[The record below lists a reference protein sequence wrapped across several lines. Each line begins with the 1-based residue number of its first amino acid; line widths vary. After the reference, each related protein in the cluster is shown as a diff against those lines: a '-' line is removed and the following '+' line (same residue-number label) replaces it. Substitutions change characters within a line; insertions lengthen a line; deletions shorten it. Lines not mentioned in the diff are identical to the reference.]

1 MKWKVAKRGGC
12 LLLALFLLPV
22 PAWGANF
29 AAQMLVKD
37 GDKIIPG
44 RIFVQD
50 GKMRQEFIDESGQTI
65 TIVRPDQK
73 LIWVI
78 IPREKT
84 YIELP
89 LRARLPG
96 QFIQMPPNPI
106 NKRHL
111 GRETVNGYEADK
123 YQLAVQGGGGLEFQ
137 TFWVAP
143 QLGMPLKVV
152 CNQRKF
158 SIEYRNIREGKQAD
172 RLFAVP
178 PGYQKLASPKGV
190 TDKLDY

>member
-1 MKWKVAKRGGC
+1 MKWKLAKRGGC
-12 LLLALFLLPV
+12 LLLVLFLLPV
-22 PAWGANF
+22 PAWPANF

-96 QFIQMPPNPI
+96 QFIQMPPNAI

-111 GRETVNGYEADK
+111 GRETLNGYVADR
-123 YQLAVQGGGGLEFQ
+123 YQLAVQGGDGLEFQ

-143 QLGMPLKVV
+143 KLGMPLKVV
-152 CNQRKF
+152 CNQRQF
-158 SIEYRNIREGKQAD
+158 SIEYRNIKEGKQPD
-172 RLFAVP
+172 RLFAPP
-178 PGYQKLASPKGV
+178 PGYRKVASHV
-190 TDKLDY
+190 DLDY

>member
-12 LLLALFLLPV
+12 LLLVLFLLPV

-29 AAQMLVKD
+29 SAQMLVKD

-65 TIVRPDQK
+65 TIVHPDQK

-78 IPREKT
+78 IPRERA

-123 YQLAVQGGGGLEFQ
+123 YQLTVQGGGGLEFQ

-143 QLGMPLKVV
+143 KLGMPLKVV
-152 CNQRKF
+152 CNQRQF
-158 SIEYRNIREGKQAD
+158 SIEYRNIKEGKQPD
-172 RLFAVP
+172 HLFAPP
-178 PGYQKLASPKGV
+178 PGYRKVASHV
-190 TDKLDY
+190 DLDY